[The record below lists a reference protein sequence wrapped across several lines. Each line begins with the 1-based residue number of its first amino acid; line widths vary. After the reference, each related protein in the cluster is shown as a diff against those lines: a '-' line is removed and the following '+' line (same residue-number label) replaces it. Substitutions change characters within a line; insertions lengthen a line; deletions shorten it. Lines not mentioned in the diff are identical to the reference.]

1 MKQTVRAKK
10 HTAAKR
16 ALAALLALFLL
27 FCVTACGEGGGG
39 GGEHVL
45 TIYRERSSGQA
56 DGTQDS
62 AVKEAIE
69 QAFYDDTGISID
81 LRVTIYSQSELEQR
95 VSTGMGVYT
104 QDLDAVISYI
114 GEDSGSIV
122 MPYAKSER
130 DIVIDLTPL
139 IGDYE
144 NILSAIR
151 KNDPQH
157 EVEMAAYIPVGT
169 LDDADYQ
176 MRMIPSVTADRGY
189 AMILNADM
197 MRAAGLDPDEY
208 DVLNPDG
215 YKNMNFSD
223 FEEMMYTVK
232 SLPQYASMRYPIAAK
247 PWDIVRLF
255 GGVFDGDYGVN
266 VIQEDGSV
274 VPGYFTEGGQRMLD
288 YMWKWAR
295 DGIWENE
302 SLQVDDTDRIG
313 WFANESS
320 AVYMSYPDVEY
331 LISSMR
337 TVSSINSQL
346 DYVMIAPLADDVTEE
361 GIAYAAEHG
370 GQGIV
375 RGNMKD
381 NKASEALII
390 PDHRDTDTEVLLS
403 FIDWQLSSKENY
415 ELCKYGVKGTH
426 WDEGDPIVWGEDTY
440 ETWVYPLSD
449 REEFTQHPPY
459 SGKYLLVENIN
470 ISNRLRGDYT
480 ADESAWYLTARNDF
494 EAYDSDSAEGFWL
507 PEIKDNEIRNQEG
520 ILEQNFVQYV
530 RGPAWNG
537 QGSTSPS
544 QKMQEEYIPY
554 FQEWCS
560 DYLAYLNAQV
570 NSSIAYFEE
579 LWGIEIG

>member
-1 MKQTVRAKK
+1 M
-10 HTAAKR
+10 
-16 ALAALLALFLL
+16 LLLGL
-27 FCVTACGEGGGG
+27 VACGEGGGG

-45 TIYRERSSGQA
+45 TIYRERASGQA
-56 DGTQDS
+56 DGTQDD

-104 QDLDAVISYI
+104 QDLDAVISFM
-114 GEDSGSIV
+114 GEDAGSVI
-122 MPYAKSER
+122 MPYAKAER

-151 KNDPQH
+151 MNDPEH
-157 EVEMAAYIPVGT
+157 EVERTSYIPIGT
-169 LDDADYQ
+169 LEDADYQ

-274 VPGYFTEGGQRMLD
+274 VPGYFTEGGQMMLD

-361 GIAYAAEHG
+361 GIAYAAEHD

-426 WDEGDPIVWGEDTY
+426 WDEGDPIVWGDDTY

-480 ADESAWYLTARNDF
+480 ADETAWYLTARNDF
-494 EAYDSDSAEGFWL
+494 PAYDSHSTEGIWL
-507 PEIKDNEIRNQEG
+507 PEIKDNEIRNQAG
-520 ILEQNFVQYV
+520 ILDQRFVQYV

>member
-1 MKQTVRAKK
+1 
-10 HTAAKR
+10 
-16 ALAALLALFLL
+16 
-27 FCVTACGEGGGG
+27 
-39 GGEHVL
+39 
-45 TIYRERSSGQA
+45 
-56 DGTQDS
+56 
-62 AVKEAIE
+62 
-69 QAFYDDTGISID
+69 
-81 LRVTIYSQSELEQR
+81 
-95 VSTGMGVYT
+95 
-104 QDLDAVISYI
+104 
-114 GEDSGSIV
+114 
-122 MPYAKSER
+122 
-130 DIVIDLTPL
+130 
-139 IGDYE
+139 
-144 NILSAIR
+144 
-151 KNDPQH
+151 
-157 EVEMAAYIPVGT
+157 
-169 LDDADYQ
+169 
-176 MRMIPSVTADRGY
+176 
-189 AMILNADM
+189 MILNADM

-361 GIAYAAEHG
+361 GIAYAAEHD

-426 WDEGDPIVWGEDTY
+426 WDEGDPIAWGDDTY

-537 QGSTSPS
+537 QGSNAPS
-544 QKMQEEYIPY
+544 KIILEE
-554 FQEWCS
+554 EAGGW
-560 DYLAYLNAQV
+560 LAYWNQYCQKYLTFLTQQTQ
-570 NSSIAYFEE
+570 SSIAHFEE
-579 LWGIEIG
+579 LWGIEIA